1 MLLFIT
7 MDNKQQQTIEELNLE
22 KSFEE
27 MDISVREIVKDM
39 ENLQIRSLALKYELL
54 RLNTQYRKETDFL
67 LTQKKIKRPSKKKIL
82 DGVGL
87 LSDQMCVFLNKPEG
101 TISNHETIYNYIV
114 EYTKKNRLSK
124 KNIITFDKQLAYL
137 FGSIGEQIHHL
148 DIHERISEHLI
159 LDGINF
165 VDSSGNYFID

>member
-1 MLLFIT
+1 MN
-7 MDNKQQQTIEELNLE
+7 DKQQQTIEELNLE
-22 KSFEE
+22 KCFEE

-67 LTQKKIKRPSKKKIL
+67 LTQKKIKKPSKKKIL
-82 DGVGL
+82 NGVGL
-87 LSDQMCVFLNKPEG
+87 LSDQMCSFLNKPEG

-124 KNIITFDKQLAYL
+124 KNIITFDKKMAYL
-137 FGSIGEQIHHL
+137 FGSIGEQISHL
-148 DIHERISEHLI
+148 DIHEKISEHLI
-159 LDGINF
+159 FDGINF
-165 VDSSGNYFID
+165 VDSSGNYFIED